1 MDFVKINRVWPLVV
15 GGVLAPVVLTIL
27 VLLLV
32 TDADVFFYQWL
43 LWLHLPLLWFHEYEE
58 YFLPGGFK
66 HFINTETPLAASPPS
81 EDAPL
86 NDPYELAVNAFF
98 WAMIIAGALL
108 ANVAPWVGLI
118 PVILQ
123 LCVNNFT
130 HTVVF
135 QSRHRGYNPGLIT
148 TVFVLMP
155 YCTLVIAYIITEGLF
170 TTMDWVLGIGVSILP
185 VVVMLAITMTRR
197 KRAAAAVRAADA

>member
-1 MDFVKINRVWPLVV
+1 MDFAKVNRLWPLIV
-15 GGVLAPVVLTIL
+15 GGVLAPIVLTIL

-32 TDADVFFYQWL
+32 TDDSIVFYQWL

-66 HFINTETPLAASPPS
+66 HFFNTETPLAATPPS

-86 NDPYELAVNAFF
+86 NDPYEFAVNAFL
-98 WAMIIAGALL
+98 WVMIILGALL

-118 PVILQ
+118 PVMLQ
-123 LCVNNFT
+123 LCLNNFT

-135 QSRHRGYNPGLIT
+135 QGRHRGYNPGLVT

-155 YCTLVIAYIITEGLF
+155 YCTLVIAYIIEAGVF
-170 TTMDWVLGIGVSILP
+170 TTLDWVLGIVLSLVP
-185 VVVMLAITMTRR
+185 VAVMLTITMTRR
-197 KRAAAAVRAADA
+197 KRAIATAEATGA